1 MSRRIPLWLTL
12 VPLVAAV
19 GLYYLLWQGWAR
31 DFDAVVRGWL
41 PATPFEVTGF
51 PYRLEAVVGHPELK
65 GGDVVQLFASAA
77 RARINRG
84 PWQEELTLVGADY
97 PRFSAIVGPGI
108 GASFSGKSALT
119 SIKVEAGRLVRLSSV
134 IEAANARLG
143 FSPVAI
149 AADSL
154 ELHLREREI
163 DAKAAEAATPSP
175 RGQLVIRGQRVRFD
189 GGDALTLAAD
199 MTVTGPD
206 RLLAYDRWS
215 TIGTIEL
222 TRASLSDAHGEIA
235 GFTATIVPLG
245 RRALR
250 FAGTVDTV
258 CPATIA
264 AAFDGRG
271 AAAPDGRGA
280 DAEKRLRTPIRLA
293 FEGEPGAMRLAALP
307 ADLGQRPVRGQL
319 PSCPRLRGA
328 R

>member
-31 DFDAVVRGWL
+31 DFDTVVRGWL

-51 PYRLEAVVGHPELK
+51 PYRLEAVVGRPELQ
-65 GGDVVQLFASAA
+65 GGDVVRLFAGAA

-84 PWQEELTLVGADY
+84 PWQEELTLVGSDY

-119 SIKVEAGRLVRLSSV
+119 SINVEAGRLVRLSSV
-134 IEAANARLG
+134 IEAAKARLG

-163 DAKAAEAATPSP
+163 DTSAPEAATPAP
-175 RGQLVIRGQRVRFD
+175 RGQLVISGQRVRFD

-199 MTVTGPD
+199 MTVTGPG
-206 RLLAYDRWS
+206 RLTDYDRWS

-258 CPATIA
+258 CPATVG
-264 AAFDGRG
+264 AAFEGKP
-271 AAAPDGRGA
+271 AP
-280 DAEKRLRTPIRLA
+280 AEKRLRTPLRLA
-293 FEGEPGAMRLAALP
+293 FEGEPGAMRLAGLP
-307 ADLGQRPVRGQL
+307 GDLGQRAVRGQL
-319 PSCPRLRGA
+319 PPCPRLRGPA
-328 R
+328 

>member
-1 MSRRIPLWLTL
+1 MKRRIPLWMTL

-19 GLYYLLWQGWAR
+19 CLYYLLWQGWAR
-31 DFDAVVRGWL
+31 DFDTLVRGWL

-51 PYRLEAVVGHPELK
+51 PYRLEAVVDRPELK
-65 GGDVVQLFASAA
+65 GGDVVRLFASAQ

-97 PRFSAIVGPGI
+97 PRFAAIVGPGV

-134 IEAANARLG
+134 IEAAKARLG

-163 DAKAAEAATPSP
+163 DAKAVEAATPPP
-175 RGQLVIRGQRVRFD
+175 RGQLVISGQRVRFD

-199 MTVTGPD
+199 MTVTGPG
-206 RLLAYDRWS
+206 RLIAYDRWS

-258 CPATIA
+258 CPATVV
-264 AAFDGRG
+264 AAFE
-271 AAAPDGRGA
+271 GRGA
-280 DAEKRLRTPIRLA
+280 DTEKRLRTPIRLA

-319 PSCPRLRGA
+319 PPCPRLRGD